1 MSFKKIGLISILVGI
16 TLGLTGCDEYNTGDL
31 IHNGRFE
38 IIEIINS
45 EDSIYE
51 VRDTKEG
58 VHYFTDIY
66 YDNFSPLM
74 LPMSK
79 ARGFCKAII
88 EAPFLNYQN
97 YHFLNFLFKS
107 SIPLVFLK
115 KLRKLSIGSC
125 FYFRST
131 NHSVLIYQR

>member
-1 MSFKKIGLISILVGI
+1 MLSPIHILFIFNNPKGAYYVKILKIVL
-16 TLGLTGCDEYNTGDL
+16 YNGKL
-31 IHNGRFE
+31 LFCSYCN
-38 IIEIINS
+38 II
-45 EDSIYE
+45 YLLML
-51 VRDTKEG
+51 
-58 VHYFTDIY
+58 Y
-66 YDNFSPLM
+66 LM